1 MKVYRNL
8 ENIQRKERL
17 GRRLSTAGL
26 FVLFIGL
33 FASFTPNLYPL
44 DEPAQGALGQFM
56 QQWWTYISLAAL
68 PLGFILASVGSY
80 FINRFARRRWPG
92 SKKIERPDEVL
103 ERSLKGFDDKVAY
116 FTYSL
121 PPNYT
126 VVGPAG
132 IQIFAVR
139 SDKGRVVIDG
149 DKWREPFSFG
159 RIFTVFAREGVGN
172 PRSEIEEQA
181 KKMSA
186 LLAEA
191 DEEAAEKFA
200 AIPIEGG
207 AVFLNSAVQLEIN
220 NPSVPALRA
229 DQVKDYLR
237 RRTKENKLQASTV
250 RELNEYL
257 ASRALYQEEETE

>member
-1 MKVYRNL
+1 MKIYRNL
-8 ENIQRKERL
+8 ENMQRKERL

-26 FVLFIGL
+26 VVLLIGL

-44 DEPAQGALGQFM
+44 TEPAPGFLGQFM
-56 QQWWTYISLAAL
+56 QRWWTYISMAAL
-68 PLGFILASVGSY
+68 PLGFILASIGSY

-92 SKKIERPDEVL
+92 SKKVERPDEVL
-103 ERSLKGFDDKVAY
+103 SRNLKGFDDKVAY
-116 FTYSL
+116 YAYSL

-149 DKWREPFSFG
+149 EKWREPFNFG

-172 PRSEIEEQA
+172 PSAEIGDQA
-181 KKMSA
+181 GKLRA
-186 LLAEA
+186 LLNEA
-191 DEEAAEKFA
+191 DAKQAELFA
-200 AIPIEGG
+200 DVPIEGA
-207 AVFLNSAVQLEIN
+207 AVFLNSDVQLEIT

-237 RRTKENKLQASTV
+237 RRAKELNVRNSTV
-250 RELNEYL
+250 RELNDYL
-257 ASRALYQEEETE
+257 ASRAMYQDDEE